1 VSGNGVAPIRW
12 ELPGPYDVAF
22 TTRAGGVSEGP
33 YESLNLGAHTA
44 DAADR
49 VFENRRRA
57 FAAVGA
63 DPGDAAM
70 ARQVHGATVRKA
82 QPTTVVEDRP
92 RPECD
97 ALWTD
102 EPGTAL
108 MLLTADC
115 LPIALVRTSGE
126 RPALAVLHAGWRG
139 LLAGL
144 PAAGV
149 AALGGEVAAVVGPG
163 IGPCC
168 YEVGP
173 EVGEPF
179 RAAFGGDVVRGRNL
193 DLWTAAERALKAA
206 GCTRVERVD
215 LCTACHP
222 DRFFSYRRDAGVTG
236 RQGVIARVAG

>member
-1 VSGNGVAPIRW
+1 VIANRVEVIRR
-12 ELPGPYDVAF
+12 ELPGPYEIAF

-33 YESLNLGAHTA
+33 YASLNLGAHTA
-44 DAADR
+44 DASER
-49 VFENRRRA
+49 VFENRRLA

-63 DPGDAAM
+63 DPRRAAM
-70 ARQVHGATVRKA
+70 ARQVHGATVRRA
-82 QPTTVVEDRP
+82 EAAAVVEDLD

-97 ALWTD
+97 GLWSD
-102 EPGTAL
+102 EPGLAL

-115 LPIALVRTSGE
+115 VPIVLVRTGGE

-168 YEVGP
+168 YEVGA
-173 EVGEPF
+173 EVADPF
-179 RAAFGGDVVRGRNL
+179 REAFGGDVVTRGKL
-193 DLWTAAERALKAA
+193 DLWTATERALRRA
-206 GCTRVERVD
+206 GCSRVDRVD
-215 LCTACHP
+215 LCTACDP
-222 DRFFSYRRDAGVTG
+222 ERFFSHRRDAGLTG
-236 RQGVIARVAG
+236 RQGVIARVS